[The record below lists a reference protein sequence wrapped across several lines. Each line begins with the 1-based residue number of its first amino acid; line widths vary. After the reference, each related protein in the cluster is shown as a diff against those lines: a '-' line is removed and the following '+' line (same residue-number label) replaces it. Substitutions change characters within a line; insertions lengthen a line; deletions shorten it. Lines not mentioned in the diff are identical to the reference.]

1 MESPLSVRTYKR
13 RYHLEYTVEVVPG
26 ESEAPIKSVLYYDDS
41 SWVCQ
46 EMSEMMRSEEE
57 GVAKKRLLLGKAKKY
72 HLKFDGLLP
81 KVKGGYKFVFS
92 TEIDGKTVAQTIR
105 EFECTEV

>member
-1 MESPLSVRTYKR
+1 MKSLRSVRTYKR

-46 EMSEMMRSEEE
+46 DMAEIMRGEEE
-57 GVAKKRLLLGKAKKY
+57 LGAPMKKSKLLLGEVVNSP
-72 HLKFDGLLP
+72 LSDPILNLLR
-81 KVKGGYKFVFS
+81 KMYNFNS
-92 TEIDGKTVAQTIR
+92 I
-105 EFECTEV
+105 

>member
-1 MESPLSVRTYKR
+1 MKSLRSVRTYKR

-46 EMSEMMRSEEE
+46 DMAEIMRGEEE
-57 GVAKKRLLLGKAKKY
+57 LGASMKKKSPLLLGEVLNSPLS
-72 HLKFDGLLP
+72 HLNSLRKMCNFNSILNFILQ
-81 KVKGGYKFVFS
+81 F
-92 TEIDGKTVAQTIR
+92 
-105 EFECTEV
+105 